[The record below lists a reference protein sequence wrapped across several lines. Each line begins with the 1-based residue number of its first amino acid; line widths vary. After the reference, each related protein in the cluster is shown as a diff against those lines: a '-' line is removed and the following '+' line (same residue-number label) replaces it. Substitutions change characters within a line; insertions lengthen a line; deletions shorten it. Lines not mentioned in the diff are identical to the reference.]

1 MEKGLL
7 LITVNYEIAFKLE
20 VNENENNIQGMK
32 IMEINANV
40 ALEKKKIIISQFKT
54 SFVEKNSLKDKT
66 YYNVLLTF
74 KAP

>member
-40 ALEKKKIIISQFKT
+40 ALEKK
-54 SFVEKNSLKDKT
+54 NH
-66 YYNVLLTF
+66 Y
-74 KAP
+74 